1 MTHSGTVSSHFATW
15 GSTFLSMTGV
25 SILVRRGWLDM
36 AGVTGYGM
44 IWLVYSGTF
53 GKQLGGASSR
63 AIGCLVG

>member
-1 MTHSGTVSSHFATW
+1 
-15 GSTFLSMTGV
+15 MTGV
-25 SILVRRGWLDM
+25 SILVRCGWLDM